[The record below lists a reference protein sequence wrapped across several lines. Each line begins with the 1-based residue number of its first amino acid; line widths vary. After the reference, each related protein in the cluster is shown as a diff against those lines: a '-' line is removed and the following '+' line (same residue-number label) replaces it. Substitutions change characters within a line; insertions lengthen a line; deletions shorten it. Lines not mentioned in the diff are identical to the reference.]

1 MCVAAFAFLIGCDAV
16 ESTPTTL
23 VLSGDVSAV
32 YSNGKFV
39 VFDPQKRDSATS
51 AVGMSTSAAVAP
63 AASASNA
70 TTSAGAI
77 GMTAATPASE
87 ASTATPAAAVG
98 MTAATPAGEASTAI
112 PAAAV
117 GMTAA
122 TPASEA
128 SNDDESKPHPN
139 DALYE
144 SLNIVAEAEIMEDG
158 TFSLSTS
165 VEEPLPV
172 YFYVL
177 YATSESGNS
186 LAPVKGQHFILEP
199 GNLTFSMNERGRFVI
214 DGGYYNDEVF
224 NSWKTS
230 PEYID
235 ANAQYAQ
242 LLNSVDGETEEE
254 RRKRVDASSDAMS
267 RILDLET
274 EGRKHIVTTHPDS
287 LVRRLT
293 LQTTWLTGPWYGS
306 AISDLAVDMPD
317 DIWVQEAL
325 VRHEAAEVRRA
336 QQAHFSEGNQIQD
349 FEAYTLDGTNIK
361 FSDVRGQSKLI
372 LLEFWA
378 SWCGPCIAEIP
389 HMKQAYER
397 FKPYGFEIVSFTIDD
412 TRENWELASG
422 EQDIPWI
429 DLGMGP
435 EAPAAVAYGVTGV
448 PKNFLVDAE
457 TGVIIATDLRQH
469 KLDEKLEEELL

>member
-1 MCVAAFAFLIGCDAV
+1 MRLTIRTICIAVCAFVIGCDTV
-16 ESTPTTL
+16 DSSPSTM

-39 VFDPQKRDSATS
+39 VFDPRKSDSASS
-51 AVGMSTSAAVAP
+51 AVGVSTSTSLAP
-63 AASASNA
+63 AASEPS
-70 TTSAGAI
+70 TG
-77 GMTAATPASE
+77 TPS
-87 ASTATPAAAVG
+87 AAVG
-98 MTAATPAGEASTAI
+98 MTAATPANEAS
-112 PAAAV
+112 
-117 GMTAA
+117 
-122 TPASEA
+122 
-128 SNDDESKPHPN
+128 DEVRPHPS
-139 DALYE
+139 DAIYK
-144 SLNIVAEAEIMEDG
+144 SLNIVAEAEITEDG

-177 YATSESGNS
+177 YATSETGMS

-199 GNLTFSMNERGRFVI
+199 GNLSLLMNERGRFVI

-230 PEYID
+230 PEYIN
-235 ANAQYAQ
+235 ANERYVR
-242 LLNSVDGETEEE
+242 LLESIEGESEKE

-274 EGRKHIVTTHPDS
+274 EGRKHIVTTHPDP

-293 LQTTWLTGPWYGS
+293 LQTSWLIGPWYGS
-306 AISDLAVDMPD
+306 AISELARNMPD
-317 DIWVQEAL
+317 DIWLQEAL
-325 VRHEAAEVRRA
+325 VRHEAAEIRRA
-336 QQAHFSEGNQIQD
+336 QQAQFSEGNQIQD
-349 FEAYTLDGTNIK
+349 FEAYMLDGTNLK
-361 FSDVRGQSKLI
+361 FSEVRGQSKLV

-397 FKPYGFEIVSFTIDD
+397 FKPNGFEIVSFTIDD

-422 EQDIPWI
+422 EQNIPWI

>member
-1 MCVAAFAFLIGCDAV
+1 MRKTTRIIFVAVCAFLIGCD
-16 ESTPTTL
+16 EDDSSSTTM
-23 VLSGDVSAV
+23 VLTGDVSSV
-32 YSNGKFV
+32 YSNGRFV
-39 VFDPQKRDSATS
+39 IFDPSKKESATS
-51 AVGMSTSAAVAP
+51 GVGVATSTSLAP
-63 AASASNA
+63 AASETNTA
-70 TTSAGAI
+70 TPAAGV
-77 GMTAATPASE
+77 GMAAATPASE
-87 ASTATPAAAVG
+87 ASAATPAAAVG
-98 MTAATPAGEASTAI
+98 MTAAKPT
-112 PAAAV
+112 
-117 GMTAA
+117 
-122 TPASEA
+122 SEA
-128 SNDDESKPHPN
+128 SDGEAKPNPF
-139 DALYE
+139 DAMYD
-144 SLNIVAEAEIMEDG
+144 SLNIVAEAEISADG
-158 TFSLSTS
+158 TFTLSTS
-165 VEEPLPV
+165 VLEPQRV
-172 YFYVL
+172 YFYIL
-177 YATSESGNS
+177 FATSESGMP

-199 GNLTFSMNERGRFVI
+199 GDLSLLMDERGRFVI

-235 ANAQYAQ
+235 ANEQYAR
-242 LLNSVDGETEEE
+242 LLKSVEGESEAE
-254 RRKRVDASSDAMS
+254 RRKRVDASSEAMS
-267 RILDLET
+267 RIFDLET
-274 EGRKHIVTTHPDS
+274 EGRKRIVTTHPDL

-293 LQTTWLTGPWYGS
+293 LQSTWLTGPWYGN
-306 AISDLAVDMPD
+306 AIADLAKSMPD

-325 VRHEAAEVRRA
+325 VRHEAAEILRA
-336 QQAHFSEGNQIQD
+336 QQAQFSEGNQIQD
-349 FEAYTLDGTNIK
+349 FEAYTLDGTNLK
-361 FSDVRGQSKLI
+361 FSDVRGQSKLV

-435 EAPAAVAYGVTGV
+435 EAAAAVAYGVTGV